1 MQPPATD
8 LTPASSTDAAT
19 PRWFANPV
27 ARSWRCEPPSRD
39 VAAFHAG
46 LHGYAPTPLVELP
59 GLAAELGVGRLLVK
73 DESARLGLPAF
84 KILGASWGVHRAL
97 AARYG
102 LPPSATAAEL
112 RLKIAEFGP
121 VRLVTATDGNHG
133 RAVARMARLY
143 GLPAHVFVAAGVH
156 PSACAAIEGEGARVT
171 VLDVPY
177 DEAVRRAAESGGLL
191 VQDMGRPG
199 YEDVPRWICDGYTT
213 LFTEID
219 ERLGGPP
226 DLVAFP
232 VGVGSLAQAAV
243 THYRGG
249 PEPGPS
255 LLSVEPDAAASLLAS
270 LVAGRRVA
278 TPPGRTIMAGLNCTT
293 PSETAWPILRAGID
307 AAVAVSDADAARAVR
322 DRGELGV
329 DAGPCGAASL
339 AGLRAALPRLPRQGT
354 VVMLS
359 TEGREANPN
368 AG

>member
-1 MQPPATD
+1 MQPPADTVWTSP
-8 LTPASSTDAAT
+8 LPGRRTA
-19 PRWFANPV
+19 WFSNPD

-39 VAAFHAG
+39 VAAFHTG
-46 LHGYAPTPLVELP
+46 LSGYAPTPLVELP

-73 DESARLGLPAF
+73 DESSRFGLPAF

-97 AARYG
+97 TGHYG
-102 LPPSATAAEL
+102 LPASATADDVRTAIGE
-112 RLKIAEFGP
+112 RRP

-143 GLPAHVFVAAGVH
+143 GLPAQVFVAAGVH
-156 PSACAAIEGEGARVT
+156 PSACAAIEREGARVT

-177 DEAVRRAAESGGLL
+177 DEAVRRAAAADGLL
-191 VQDMGRPG
+191 VQDMGWSG
-199 YEDVPRWICDGYTT
+199 YEDVPRWICEGYTT
-213 LFTEID
+213 MFTEID

-249 PEPGPS
+249 TGLQPT
-255 LLSVEPDAAASLLAS
+255 LLAVEPDAAASLLAS
-270 LVAGRRVA
+270 LVAGRRTSV
-278 TPPGRTIMAGLNCTT
+278 PPGRTIMAGLNCTT
-293 PSETAWPILRAGID
+293 PSETAWPILRAGVD
-307 AAVAVSDADAARAVR
+307 AAVAVSDADAGRAVR
-322 DRGELGV
+322 DLEELGV

-354 VVMLS
+354 VVLLS
-359 TEGREANPN
+359 TEGREANP
-368 AG
+368 ALT